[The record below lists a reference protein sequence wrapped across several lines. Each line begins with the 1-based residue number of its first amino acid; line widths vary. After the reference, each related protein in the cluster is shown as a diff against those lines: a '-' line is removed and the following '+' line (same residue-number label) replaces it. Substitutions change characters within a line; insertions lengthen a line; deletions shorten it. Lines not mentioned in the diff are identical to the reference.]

1 MENSTIRN
9 ASSGQNGGAIYAIQ
23 AQLKLINTEL
33 SNNRAIKGG
42 AVFLDGSSL
51 TLDHAVIKLSSAE
64 EGGGIY
70 AQSSVTISGDS
81 KSRIRNNSATVSGGG
96 LSISS
101 VDGVVKLTDCAL
113 INNTAV
119 VGGAINVDRSGS
131 TTIMR
136 SNFTGNSADQIGGA
150 IALNAEA
157 KATIAQQSRF
167 TLNIADAGGAIA
179 GTGTSVL
186 KLTLVVFHEN
196 QAHDNGG
203 ALYLT
208 DQAKSIYAIPAR
220 NFTLESTKNLWPRL
234 KAVDLYGQVEVL
246 DNQTECYMTNA
257 MCSEQTEMLMFSPL
271 TVIRASKGVVT
282 FREAVFI
289 AANRTPEE
297 GIYTANVSCTLPD
310 LEPRGFAQSVKLLP
324 CLPGFWVNQ
333 GYCERCPT
341 GTYSLDGFKCFNCP
355 SGAKCSQNVR
365 RATQTLAEELGTA
378 SPRTQEGYY
387 LFYAPASKQES
398 ACKHPS
404 QWKEEDPCKKLA
416 LKDPTA
422 NLSDIIHTCSLQI
435 GFDVY
440 WSADRLF
447 SCLSGKSLYTC
458 DVKGACHANISLQTI
473 ALTSSVNNASC
484 ASGYDQAICSVCAD
498 GFKRASDNSCLS
510 CGEVNAQVRASIR
523 WQNFV
528 IPVLLLVGVVCGIIG
543 VKIYLRDL
551 TEISLLAKAEA
562 DRRLKPFNA
571 QIDQRKTVKTSVVE
585 RVKNKITALYKEFQT
600 RNQKKQHLF
609 GVEVLLPTRTFPI
622 APNKFKIFIGFFQIF
637 GNFQNS
643 FVVKWSTN
651 VQNLMNISQKF
662 NLDLVAIAGIDC
674 VVTKT
679 FYFDFTV
686 TVSLVAI
693 ALSVI
698 TAYFYAGM
706 RSYRAK
712 LQLIPRN
719 CITCGLPVLESE
731 AIQNDNESFN
741 PLRVLRG
748 WAKSTSEN
756 KEDPRRELG
765 MSQIRTAYLGLFSSK
780 HEKCPTSHV
789 IYGEIQGRTIRSN
802 LRVWQAR
809 VKLRMNFLTY
819 RNKCFKLYCWM
830 AVFLYPSVS
839 KTILTIY
846 NCQEVGDVFY
856 LVADRRLVCYNEQW
870 AIFGMIASIGVV
882 VWVVGIPLFFGLL
895 IWIAQDRGV
904 AARVYLLTKNS
915 MSAQRQ
921 KWLNEV
927 KEQHIADGRFVRGM
941 HSEQVQN
948 EELAKYMKRKNLR
961 DSTVQARLGFIYAE
975 YSDGYWWYEA
985 VDLSRKLFLSG
996 VIIFVQNGGVEQM
1009 LLAMCVCLVT
1019 MWFVLYFQPYDGYS
1033 DNLVASI
1040 TQLQLFFTLWLGVMI
1055 RLNDLNVESIIN
1067 VQLLSYL
1074 LVGSCITVT
1083 AFGFYLI
1090 LREGLAESRRV
1101 YNEEVKQRK
1110 EIPRLKFE
1118 IRKRWFQAINYAFYE
1133 THMRRQMSSTDGV
1146 NVRAM
1151 LGACHQAKLQ
1161 KKEEKE
1167 RTL

>member
-1 MENSTIRN
+1 
-9 ASSGQNGGAIYAIQ
+9 
-23 AQLKLINTEL
+23 
-33 SNNRAIKGG
+33 
-42 AVFLDGSSL
+42 
-51 TLDHAVIKLSSAE
+51 
-64 EGGGIY
+64 
-70 AQSSVTISGDS
+70 
-81 KSRIRNNSATVSGGG
+81 
-96 LSISS
+96 
-101 VDGVVKLTDCAL
+101 
-113 INNTAV
+113 
-119 VGGAINVDRSGS
+119 
-131 TTIMR
+131 
-136 SNFTGNSADQIGGA
+136 
-150 IALNAEA
+150 
-157 KATIAQQSRF
+157 
-167 TLNIADAGGAIA
+167 
-179 GTGTSVL
+179 
-186 KLTLVVFHEN
+186 
-196 QAHDNGG
+196 
-203 ALYLT
+203 
-208 DQAKSIYAIPAR
+208 
-220 NFTLESTKNLWPRL
+220 
-234 KAVDLYGQVEVL
+234 
-246 DNQTECYMTNA
+246 
-257 MCSEQTEMLMFSPL
+257 
-271 TVIRASKGVVT
+271 
-282 FREAVFI
+282 
-289 AANRTPEE
+289 
-297 GIYTANVSCTLPD
+297 
-310 LEPRGFAQSVKLLP
+310 
-324 CLPGFWVNQ
+324 
-333 GYCERCPT
+333 
-341 GTYSLDGFKCFNCP
+341 
-355 SGAKCSQNVR
+355 
-365 RATQTLAEELGTA
+365 
-378 SPRTQEGYY
+378 
-387 LFYAPASKQES
+387 
-398 ACKHPS
+398 
-404 QWKEEDPCKKLA
+404 
-416 LKDPTA
+416 
-422 NLSDIIHTCSLQI
+422 
-435 GFDVY
+435 
-440 WSADRLF
+440 
-447 SCLSGKSLYTC
+447 
-458 DVKGACHANISLQTI
+458 
-473 ALTSSVNNASC
+473 
-484 ASGYDQAICSVCAD
+484 
-498 GFKRASDNSCLS
+498 
-510 CGEVNAQVRASIR
+510 
-523 WQNFV
+523 
-528 IPVLLLVGVVCGIIG
+528 
-543 VKIYLRDL
+543 
-551 TEISLLAKAEA
+551 
-562 DRRLKPFNA
+562 
-571 QIDQRKTVKTSVVE
+571 
-585 RVKNKITALYKEFQT
+585 
-600 RNQKKQHLF
+600 
-609 GVEVLLPTRTFPI
+609 
-622 APNKFKIFIGFFQIF
+622 
-637 GNFQNS
+637 
-643 FVVKWSTN
+643 
-651 VQNLMNISQKF
+651 MNISQKF

-719 CITCGLPVLESE
+719 CIICGLPVLESE

-748 WAKSTSEN
+748 WWETHQRFKRVISGSSTSRAKSTSEN
-756 KEDPRRELG
+756 KEDPRELMRELG
-765 MSQIRTAYLGLFSSK
+765 MSQIRTAYLGLFSSQ

-789 IYGEIQGRTIRSN
+789 IYGEIRDRTVRSN

-856 LVADRRLVCYNEQW
+856 LVVDRRLVCYNEQW

-904 AARVYLLTKNS
+904 AARVYLLTKKS
-915 MSAQRQ
+915 MRVQRQ

-927 KEQHIADGRFVRGM
+927 KEQQIADGRYVRGM

-996 VIIFVQNGGVEQM
+996 VIIFVENGGVEQM

-1110 EIPRLKFE
+1110 QILLQFE

-1133 THMRRQMSSTDGV
+1133 THMRRYDGQLSSTNV